1 MSTNKM
7 HTFVIRNDRS
17 IVNYVK
23 YAYDYFLRNDKEGV
37 KITIRKRNVFI
48 HISQYYCV
56 ICNDLVHLMR
66 NNRLECN
73 KKAKQWLE
81 IYNR

>member
-7 HTFVIRNDRS
+7 HTFVIRN
-17 IVNYVK
+17 NYSFANYAK
-23 YAYDYFLRNDKEGV
+23 YAYGYFLRNDREGV
-37 KITIRKRNVFI
+37 KITIRKNNVFI
-48 HISQYYCV
+48 HISHYYCV

-66 NNRLECN
+66 NHRLECN

-81 IYNR
+81 IYDR

>member
-7 HTFVIRNDRS
+7 HTFIVRNDSS
-17 IVNYVK
+17 IVNYVRMS
-23 YAYDYFLRNDKEGV
+23 YRYFMGNNIEGV

-48 HISQYYCV
+48 HISQYYCM
-56 ICNDLVHLMR
+56 ICNDLVWLMR

-73 KKAKQWLE
+73 KKARKWLE
-81 IYNR
+81 IYDR

>member
-7 HTFVIRNDRS
+7 HTFIVRNDSS
-17 IVNYVK
+17 IVNYVRMN
-23 YAYDYFLRNDKEGV
+23 YRYFMRDSIEGV

-56 ICNDLVHLMR
+56 ICNDLVYLMR

-81 IYNR
+81 IYDR

>member
-7 HTFVIRNDRS
+7 HTFVIRNDRN

-23 YAYDYFLRNDKEGV
+23 YTYGYFLRNDKEGV